1 MRLIVCGNDMAVQF
15 FDLAVHTPARD
26 GQRLH
31 GCGVLRLDTC
41 MNHGEPLPPVPA
53 IIPGASLAC
62 EALATY
68 TFPMPRHQAGRLVL
82 PRHTTRPYV
91 TAPHS
96 HIPRHH
102 TFPAT
107 HRLMP
112 PHACFST
119 AWTSDSLKFTV
130 AAQEG
135 ALAIW
140 DVRSSVPVWVF
151 WAGLRGPSGSRGRMR
166 RRAAPAGWGTNAW
179 AIHDRT
185 HVFTFVKRPI
195 NRRKEFLQINIV
207 RNCGRWGTR
216 TS

>member
-1 MRLIVCGNDMAVQF
+1 
-15 FDLAVHTPARD
+15 
-26 GQRLH
+26 
-31 GCGVLRLDTC
+31 
-41 MNHGEPLPPVPA
+41 
-53 IIPGASLAC
+53 
-62 EALATY
+62 
-68 TFPMPRHQAGRLVL
+68 MPRHQAGRPVL
-82 PRHTTRPYV
+82 PWHTTRPYV

-140 DVRSSVPVWVF
+140 GVRSSVPVWVF

-195 NRRKEFLQINIV
+195 NKRKEFPFVTWQCALIEPLLV
-207 RNCGRWGTR
+207 RCELDRWDDQSCSSLSSFLHGFVSTCILD
-216 TS
+216 S